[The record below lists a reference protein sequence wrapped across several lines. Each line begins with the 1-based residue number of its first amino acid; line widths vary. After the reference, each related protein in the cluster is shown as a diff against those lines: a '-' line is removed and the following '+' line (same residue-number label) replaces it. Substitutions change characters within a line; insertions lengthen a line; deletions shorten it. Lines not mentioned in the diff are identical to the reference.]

1 MKDIIRKI
9 LNKAIEEK
17 DLELAEIAN
26 DLMSELANTFNCPS
40 DWRSI
45 LEELYEEYKDN
56 EWITTAVFEFGVM
69 YDNENEEE

>member
-26 DLMSELANTFNCPS
+26 DLMSELASTFNCPS
-40 DWRSI
+40 DWQSI
-45 LEELYEEYKDN
+45 LEELYDEYKGN
-56 EWITTAVFEFGVM
+56 KWIIESVYEFNLM
-69 YDNENEEE
+69 CDDELN